1 MNCAKKSNM
10 NLGLVRDNFRFEAA
24 KTLSSLFDQP
34 DFSDVTLVSED
45 QKQIL
50 AHKVILASGSPF
62 FKNVLSLNSHPKPLI
77 YLRVKFSDLQEI
89 VRFIYT
95 GQCKVAQDDLDVF
108 LEIAKSLNI
117 CGIANDEDTKVTKIS
132 NYNSLETVNNVS
144 DEVCE
149 NISELNTVSEN
160 QANYENKD
168 NEVDGTFE
176 KSINE
181 KNNREEET
189 DDVYEVKVEP
199 EESAEKTDPFCNEC
213 KLTFQT
219 DPQVKEHMSK
229 DHLFCCNKLFSSVK
243 SLKSHKWVQH
253 NKKADESHE
262 KEHKIDPELHY
273 PETDEKMAFFGSG
286 RKKNQA
292 YDKYFFTFR

>member
-1 MNCAKKSNM
+1 M
-10 NLGLVRDNFRFEAA
+10 NLGLVRDDFSLEAA
-24 KTLSSLFDQP
+24 KTLGSLLNQP

-117 CGIANDEDTKVTKIS
+117 CGIANDEDTKVTNIS
-132 NYNSLETVNNVS
+132 NDGSLETVSNVNH
-144 DEVCE
+144 EVSK
-149 NISELNTVSEN
+149 NISELDTVSEN
-160 QANYENKD
+160 QTNDENND
-168 NEVDGTFE
+168 NEVDETFE
-176 KSINE
+176 KSMNE
-181 KNNREEET
+181 KNNRITREEEA
-189 DDVYEVKVEP
+189 DSVYEVK
-199 EESAEKTDPFCNEC
+199 EELEEDAEKTCNER

-219 DPQVKEHMSK
+219 DPQLKQHMRK

-243 SLKSHKWVQH
+243 SLKGHNLVQH
-253 NKKADESHE
+253 NKKADESH
-262 KEHKIDPELHY
+262 KEVDPDLHY
-273 PETDEKMAFFGSG
+273 PETDEKLSFFGSG
-286 RKKNQA
+286 RKKNLA
-292 YDKYFFTFR
+292 HDKYFFTFR